1 VTDATKDGTL
11 RIAPL
16 WSVEDVAAYLRVPVQ
31 TVYSWRAKGTGPRAR
46 RVGKYLRYR
55 PEDVIA
61 WFDGPDAG
69 VA

>member
-1 VTDATKDGTL
+1 VTDATRDNTL
-11 RIAPL
+11 KIAPL

-31 TVYSWRAKGTGPRAR
+31 TAYSWRAKGTGPRAR
-46 RVGKYLRYR
+46 KVGKYLRYR

-69 VA
+69 AA

>member
-1 VTDATKDGTL
+1 MNDATKENMTK
-11 RIAPL
+11 IAPL
-16 WSVEDVAAYLRVPVQ
+16 WSVEDVAVFLRVPVQ
-31 TVYSWRAKGTGPRAR
+31 TVYSWWAKGTGPRAR

-69 VA
+69 AA

>member
-1 VTDATKDGTL
+1 MNDGSKENPTK
-11 RIAPL
+11 IAPL
-16 WSVEDVAAYLRVPVQ
+16 WGVEDVAAFLRVPVQ
-31 TVYSWRAKGTGPRAR
+31 TVYSWRAKGTGPKGR

-69 VA
+69 AA